1 MGNKKL
7 CLAFTIISGIIFSG
21 AFILTLVFLINGF
34 AQEYR
39 VATYVLF
46 SVIPLSSFLFVYF
59 FNKYMRENVGK
70 VYDKASEACNEI
82 DEADFLHNHEI
93 GEVLGVCAVI

>member
-1 MGNKKL
+1 MK
-7 CLAFTIISGIIFSG
+7 AYVFWYVFDY
-21 AFILTLVFLINGF
+21 LTERT
-34 AQEYR
+34 EYI
-39 VATYVLF
+39 YVIAVSHKQACF
-46 SVIPLSSFLFVYF
+46 F